1 MSYISFNQT
10 QLNNLTFS
18 SEREIIRTN
27 RAGAYMS
34 TTLSGCNTRKYHG
47 LLIVPIEAFGNEKH
61 VLLSQLDETIVQRNT
76 NFNLGVRRYVNDYYE
91 PQGNKYLNHFE
102 YEKVPRFSFKAG
114 SVKLVKERLLVEKE
128 QQILVRYTLEE
139 ANAPVKLQFRPFV
152 AFRNIHNLSKS
163 NAFAH
168 TDHEETTH
176 GIRLCLYD
184 GYPWLY
190 MQMNKEVSFKPMPDW
205 FYNVEY
211 EKEKNRGFEYL
222 EDLFSP
228 GVFEVD
234 IKVGESIVFSSS
246 TIECVPGNLKTK
258 FANELR
264 KRRPQH
270 SFIESLKNAAS
281 QFIWH
286 QDKKVDIIAGFPW
299 YSSISR
305 QTFIAL
311 PGLRLTQADRKL
323 SMEVLDTYLTYL
335 KGGLLPRSIADK
347 EPVYDC
353 ADASLWFIWAIQELR
368 KQGRSLKELGVRY
381 GNAIKE
387 ILEAY
392 RSGTNIVNMLENGL
406 LFAADQGITYTW
418 MDSYAN
424 GKPVVPRYG
433 MPVELNALWYNA
445 IYFALE
451 MASLAGDS
459 GFLADWKFLSEK
471 IEETF
476 LKVYWSE
483 EKGYLADVYNGFYTD
498 WSVRPNM
505 VIAAAMDFTPLSRP
519 QRSKI
524 INKATQHLLTPRGL
538 RTLSPEDTAYRG
550 TVNGN
555 IDQRESAIHTGSV
568 HPWLLQFYA
577 VAYLQLHKKSGVE
590 HIKHLVN
597 GFSDEMTKHSLGTIS
612 EMYNGDPPHTAKGAN
627 SQAWN
632 VAALLYCINLIA
644 QPEKE

>member
-10 QLNNLTFS
+10 QLNNLSFT

-47 LLIVPIEAFGNEKH
+47 LLIVPIEAFDNEKH

-76 NFNLGVRRYVNDYYE
+76 PFNLGVRRYVNDFIE
-91 PQGNKYLNHFE
+91 PNGYKYLNHFE
-102 YEKVPRFSFKAG
+102 YDKVPAYTFKAG

-128 QQILVRYTLEE
+128 QQILIRYILEE
-139 ANAPVKLQFRPFV
+139 ANSPVILQLRPLV

-163 NAFAH
+163 NAYAR
-168 TDHEETTH
+168 TEYEKTRH

-184 GYPWLY
+184 GYPWLF
-190 MQMNKEVSFKPMPDW
+190 MQMNKEVEFKSAPDW
-205 FYNVEY
+205 FYNIEY
-211 EKEKNRGFEYL
+211 AKEKNRGYECL

-228 GVFEVD
+228 GIFEVN
-234 IKVGESIVFSSS
+234 IKVGESVVFSAS
-246 TIECVPGNLKTK
+246 TFECIPGVLKTK
-258 FANELR
+258 FANEHR

-270 SFIESLKNAAS
+270 SFIESLNNAAS

-286 QDKKVDIIAGFPW
+286 QGKNVDIIAGFPW

-323 SMEVLDTYLTYL
+323 GMAVLDTYLPSL
-335 KGGLLPRSIADK
+335 KGGLFPRSIAGK
-347 EPVYDC
+347 EPVYDS
-353 ADASLWFIWAIQELR
+353 ADASLWFIWTVQQLR

-381 GNAIKE
+381 GNAIIE

-392 RSGTNIVNMLENGL
+392 RTGNHIISMLENGL
-406 LFAADQGITYTW
+406 LFSAEEGVAYTW

-424 GKPVVPRYG
+424 ENPVVPRYG

-445 IYFALE
+445 IRFTLE
-451 MASLAGDS
+451 MANLAGDS
-459 GFLADWKFLSEK
+459 DFVANWKFMPEK
-471 IEETF
+471 IEEAF
-476 LKVYWSE
+476 LNAYWNQ

-498 WSVRPNM
+498 WSIRPNM
-505 VIAAAMDFTPLSRP
+505 VIAAAMDYSPLSKE
-519 QRSKI
+519 QKRSI
-524 INKATQHLLTPRGL
+524 IEMATQHLLTPRGL
-538 RTLSPEDTAYRG
+538 RTLSPEDPNYKG
-550 TVNGN
+550 EVNGSIAN
-555 IDQRESAIHTGSV
+555 REAAFHCGSV
-568 HPWLLQFYA
+568 HTWLLQFYA
-577 VAYLQLHKKSGVE
+577 EAYLRIHKKSGVA
-590 HIKHLVN
+590 HIRNLVN
-597 GFSDEMTKHSLGTIS
+597 GFSDEMTRHSLGTIS
-612 EMYNGDPPHTAKGAN
+612 EIYTGNPPHTAKGAV

-632 VAALLYCINLIA
+632 VAALLNCMNMVA
-644 QPEKE
+644 QTEKV